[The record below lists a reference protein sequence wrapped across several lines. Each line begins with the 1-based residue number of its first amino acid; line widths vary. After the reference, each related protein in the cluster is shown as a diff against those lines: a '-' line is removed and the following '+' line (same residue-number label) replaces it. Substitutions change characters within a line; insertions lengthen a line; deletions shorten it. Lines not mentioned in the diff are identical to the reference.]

1 MAKKKT
7 DREIINEYVKRG
19 IHLNSAFDNF
29 SAGVNT
35 TVKDFHKSLLDK
47 ITKEISGPLT
57 AKRIDDI
64 SEALKAEISKFYKT
78 EVNEPVYAG
87 SEMVIASE
95 IKWNTDQVASVSEI
109 IKPKDLNSKA
119 IAKKALMKT
128 YQGHTFKYWFNAN
141 SDTEWLSVAK
151 QLKDGY
157 IHGKTTP
164 EIVREIEKVLTK
176 SEQNVKTLTR
186 SYLQHSAME
195 ARYDTLNSLDAII
208 GYVWNSTLD
217 SRTTPNICGVRDGH
231 KYDKD
236 GNPLDGGLPWE
247 GGPGRIHF
255 NCRSSPIPILRDA
268 PNLAEEYSRPAINA
282 GKEYES
288 GDNKTNRGTPRKP
301 TKPNIEKGIFKV
313 VQVKKGTNYE
323 GWLKSQKTDYIG
335 DIIGK
340 ENAVAFKKGEIAL
353 ADISKTK
360 NTNIKDL

>member
-7 DREIINEYVKRG
+7 DRQIINDYVKRG
-19 IHLNSAFDNF
+19 IQLASAFDNF
-29 SAGVNT
+29 SSGINS
-35 TVKDFHKSLLDK
+35 TVKDFHKSLLDE
-47 ITKEISGPLT
+47 ITKEISGNLT
-57 AKRIDDI
+57 AKRVDEI
-64 SEALKAEISKFYKT
+64 SKALKDEISKFYVE
-78 EVNEPVYAG
+78 EVNKPISEG
-87 SEMVIASE
+87 SEMVVSSE
-95 IKWNTDQVASVSEI
+95 IKWNVAQISSISGLV
-109 IKPKDLNSKA
+109 KPKELNSKS
-119 IAKKALMKT
+119 IARKALMKT
-128 YQGHTFKYWFNAN
+128 YQGHTFKYWFNAT
-141 SDTEWLSVAK
+141 SDSEWLKVAK
-151 QLKDGY
+151 SLKDGY

-164 EIVREIEKVLTK
+164 DIVREIEKILTK

-195 ARYDTLNSLDAII
+195 ARYDTLDSLDAVI
-208 GYVWNSTLD
+208 GYVWNATLD
-217 SRTTPNICGVRDGH
+217 SRTTPHICGIRDGH

-236 GNPLDGGLPWE
+236 GKSLDGGLPWDA
-247 GGPGRIHF
+247 GPGRIHF

-313 VQVKKGTNYE
+313 VQVQKGTVYE

-335 DIIGK
+335 DIVGK
-340 ENAVAFKKGEIAL
+340 ENAVPFKKGEITL
-353 ADISKTK
+353 ADIAKSK

>member
-7 DREIINEYVKRG
+7 DREIINDYVKRG
-19 IHLNSAFDNF
+19 IQLSSSFDNF

-35 TVKDFHKSLLDK
+35 TVKDFHKTLMDDIVKDL
-47 ITKEISGPLT
+47 SGPMT
-57 AKRIDDI
+57 AKRID
-64 SEALKAEISKFYKT
+64 EIANDLRKEINRFYKT
-78 EVNEPVYAG
+78 EVNEPVYEG
-87 SEMVIASE
+87 SEMVISSE
-95 IKWNTDQVASVSEI
+95 IKWNTAQVASVNEM
-109 IKPKDLNSKA
+109 IKPKELNSKV

-141 SDTEWLSVAK
+141 SDTEWLRVAK

-164 EIVREIEKVLTK
+164 EIVREVEKIFTK
-176 SEQNVKTLTR
+176 SEQYVKTLTR

-195 ARYDTLNSLDAII
+195 ARYATLDSLDAVV
-208 GYVWNSTLD
+208 GYVWNATLD
-217 SRTTPNICGVRDGH
+217 SRTTPHICGIRDGH

-236 GNPLDGGLPWE
+236 GKPLDGGLPWDA
-247 GGPGRIHF
+247 GPGRIHF
-255 NCRSSPIPILRDA
+255 NCRSSSIPILRDA

-313 VQVKKGTNYE
+313 VQVKKGTVYE

-335 DIIGK
+335 DIVGK
-340 ENAVAFKKGEIAL
+340 ENAVAFKKGEITL
-353 ADISKTK
+353 ADITRSK